1 MTQTQPAPSGPTPGT
16 CPVHNFNYTDSK
28 PAGTWHDKYDE
39 LSAQSPVYWNEFGP
53 GFWTVINYEGILEVL
68 QNPET
73 FSNSVVTALDPDPQ
87 YKWIPEMLDGDEHLQ
102 WRQQLGPLFS
112 PKAMEKLET
121 TVRQRAIDL
130 IEEIVAKDDGKC
142 DLMAEFAQRYPTTIF
157 LELMGLPVDE
167 LDQFMEWE
175 HAILHTPADDS
186 ETSQQVQLQA
196 MQAVMGRFAAI
207 IAERRVEPRDDIVSK
222 ALTFEVDGK
231 QVSDQDL
238 LSFCLLMF
246 MAGLD
251 TVAVSLGWIFRHLA
265 THPEDR
271 QRIVDE
277 PEKIPTAIEEFLRA
291 YAIVIPARKVVQDT
305 EIQGCPMKAGDM
317 VNIPLAGATRDEAA
331 FPDAKTVDIERAPN
345 NHIAFGAGPHRCLGS
360 HLARRE
366 LRIALEEWHKR
377 IPEYRLTPGSELV
390 ETGGQLGLTS
400 LPLEWDKH

>member
-1 MTQTQPAPSGPTPGT
+1 MTQTEPRRSGPAPGT
-16 CPVHNFNYTDSK
+16 CPVHNFNYTDVQ
-28 PAGTWHDKYDE
+28 PAGTWHDRYDE
-39 LSAQSPVYWNEFGP
+39 LHAQSPVYWNEFGP
-53 GFWTVINYEGILEVL
+53 GFWTVLNYEGILEVL
-68 QNPET
+68 QHPET
-73 FSNSVVTALDPDPQ
+73 FSSSVVTALDPDPQ
-87 YKWIPEMLDGDEHLQ
+87 YKWIPEMLDGNEHFQ
-102 WRQQLGPLFS
+102 WRKQLGSLFS
-112 PKAMEKLET
+112 PKAIEKLESK
-121 TVRQRAIDL
+121 VRRRAIDL
-130 IEEIVAKDDGKC
+130 IEEIVARDDGRC

-175 HAILHTPADDS
+175 HAILHAPIDDADPSRDLR
-186 ETSQQVQLQA
+186 LQA

-207 IAERRVEPRDDIVSK
+207 IAERRVAPRDDIVSK

-231 QVSDQDL
+231 PVSDEDL

-265 THPEDR
+265 GHPPDR

-277 PEKIPTAIEEFLRA
+277 PELIPTAIEEFLRA
-291 YAIVIPARKVVQDT
+291 YAIVIPARKVIRDT
-305 EIQGCPMKAGDM
+305 EIQGCPMKVGDM

-331 FPDAKTVDIERAPN
+331 FRDAKTVDIERTPN

-377 IPEYRLTPGSELV
+377 IPEYRLVAGSELF

-400 LPLEWDKH
+400 LPLEWDTH

>member
-1 MTQTQPAPSGPTPGT
+1 MTQTEPRRSGPAPES
-16 CPVHNFNYTDSK
+16 CPVHNFNYTDLM
-28 PAGTWHDKYDE
+28 PAGTWHDRYDE
-39 LSAQSPVYWNEFGP
+39 LREQSPLYWNEFGP
-53 GFWTVINYEGILEVL
+53 GFWTVVNYEGILEVL
-68 QNPET
+68 QHPEK

-112 PKAMEKLET
+112 PKAVEKLEAK
-121 TVRQRAIDL
+121 VRERAIDL
-130 IEEIVAKDDGKC
+130 IEEIVAKDQGKC

-175 HAILHTPADDS
+175 HAILHTPTDGS
-186 ETSQQVQLQA
+186 ETSQQLRLEA
-196 MQAVMGRFAAI
+196 MQSVMGRFAAI

-222 ALTFEVDGK
+222 ALMFQIDGK
-231 QVSDQDL
+231 PVSDEDL

-265 THPEDR
+265 GHPEDR

-277 PEKIPTAIEEFLRA
+277 PELIPSAVEEFLRA

-317 VNIPLAGATRDEAA
+317 VNIPLAGATRDETV
-331 FPDAKTVDIERAPN
+331 FPDAQSVDIERRPN

-366 LRIALEEWHKR
+366 LRIALEEWHQR
-377 IPEYRLTPGSELV
+377 IPEYRLTPGSELF

-400 LPLEWDKH
+400 LPLEWDKR

>member
-1 MTQTQPAPSGPTPGT
+1 MTQTEPRRSGPAPGT
-16 CPVHNFNYTDSK
+16 CPVHNFNYTELV
-28 PAGTWHDKYDE
+28 PVGTWHDKYDE
-39 LSAQSPVYWNEFGP
+39 LHAQSPLYWNEFGP
-53 GFWTVINYEGILEVL
+53 GFWTVLNYEGILEVL
-68 QNPET
+68 QHPET
-73 FSNSVVTALDPDPQ
+73 FSSSVVTALDPDPQ
-87 YKWIPEMLDGDEHLQ
+87 YKWIPEMLDGNEHFQ
-102 WRQQLGPLFS
+102 WRKQLGPLFS
-112 PKAMEKLET
+112 PKSIEKREAK
-121 TVRQRAIDL
+121 VRQRAIDL
-130 IEEIVAKDDGKC
+130 IEEIVARDDGGC

-175 HAILHTPADDS
+175 HAILHSPIADADPS
-186 ETSQQVQLQA
+186 RDRRLQA

-207 IAERRVEPRDDIVSK
+207 IAERRLDPRDDIVSK
-222 ALTFEVDGK
+222 ALTFEIDGK
-231 QVSDQDL
+231 PVSDEDL

-265 THPEDR
+265 GHPEDR
-271 QRIVDE
+271 RRIVDE
-277 PEKIPTAIEEFLRA
+277 PELIPTAIEEFLRA
-291 YAIVIPARKVVQDT
+291 YAIVIPARKVVRDT

-331 FPDAKTVDIERAPN
+331 FRDAKTVDIERTPN

-377 IPEYRLTPGSELV
+377 IPEYRLVPGSELF

-400 LPLEWDKH
+400 LPLEWDTH

>member
-1 MTQTQPAPSGPTPGT
+1 MTQTEPRRSGPAPGT
-16 CPVHNFNYTDSK
+16 CPVHNFNYTELV
-28 PAGTWHDKYDE
+28 PVGTWHDKYDE
-39 LSAQSPVYWNEFGP
+39 LHAQSPLYWNEFGP
-53 GFWTVINYEGILEVL
+53 GFWTVLNYEGILEVL
-68 QNPET
+68 QHPET
-73 FSNSVVTALDPDPQ
+73 FSSSVVTALDPDPQ
-87 YKWIPEMLDGDEHLQ
+87 YKWIPEMLDGNEHFQ
-102 WRQQLGPLFS
+102 WRKQLGPLFS
-112 PKAMEKLET
+112 PKSIEKLEAK
-121 TVRQRAIDL
+121 VRQRAIDL
-130 IEEIVAKDDGKC
+130 IEEIVARDDGGC

-175 HAILHTPADDS
+175 HAILHSPIADADPS
-186 ETSQQVQLQA
+186 RDRRLQA

-207 IAERRVEPRDDIVSK
+207 IAERRLDPRDDIVSK
-222 ALTFEVDGK
+222 ALTFEIDGK
-231 QVSDQDL
+231 PVSDEDL

-265 THPEDR
+265 GHPEDR
-271 QRIVDE
+271 RRIVDE
-277 PEKIPTAIEEFLRA
+277 PELIPTAIEEFLRA
-291 YAIVIPARKVVQDT
+291 YAIVIPARKVVRDT

-331 FPDAKTVDIERAPN
+331 FRDAKTVDIERTPN

-377 IPEYRLTPGSELV
+377 IPEYRLVPGSELF

-400 LPLEWDKH
+400 LPLEWDTH